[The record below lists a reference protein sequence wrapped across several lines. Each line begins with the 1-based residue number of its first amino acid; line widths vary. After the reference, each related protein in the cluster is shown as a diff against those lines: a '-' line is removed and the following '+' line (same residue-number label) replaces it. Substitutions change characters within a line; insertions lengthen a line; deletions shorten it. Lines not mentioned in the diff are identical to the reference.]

1 MVLVHLF
8 IVSVCVCVQ
17 MIEKC
22 NSLSRSKVFKEIE
35 IFHICQGNENI
46 LNLVEY
52 FEEED
57 RFYLVFDKM
66 LGGTLLANIESR
78 GHLTEREAS
87 LVIRD
92 IAKALDFLHSKGRST
107 VFKAHLT
114 VYPLSDYLLLF
125 AVQFCLITCYWGG
138 CDYIGRAGGGSWKHT
153 NLSRICLNHSTFCH
167 PSLYWIYLASYPSS
181 LFWIVCKLKLFQ
193 IDLVT

>member
-1 MVLVHLF
+1 
-8 IVSVCVCVQ
+8 

-114 VYPLSDYLLLF
+114 VYPLSYYLLF
-125 AVQFCLITCYWGG
+125 AVQFCLITCCGDCCDWGG
-138 CDYIGRAGGGSWKHT
+138 DLEALC
-153 NLSRICLNHSTFCH
+153 NQSRICLNHSTFCH
-167 PSLYWIYLASYPSS
+167 PNLY
-181 LFWIVCKLKLFQ
+181 
-193 IDLVT
+193 

>member
-1 MVLVHLF
+1 
-8 IVSVCVCVQ
+8 

-92 IAKALDFLHSKGRST
+92 IAKALGFLHSKGRST
-107 VFKAHLT
+107 VDSQSLCVCS
-114 VYPLSDYLLLF
+114 VY
-125 AVQFCLITCYWGG
+125 CLCVGSVYW
-138 CDYIGRAGGGSWKHT
+138 
-153 NLSRICLNHSTFCH
+153 
-167 PSLYWIYLASYPSS
+167 
-181 LFWIVCKLKLFQ
+181 Q
-193 IDLVT
+193 

>member
-1 MVLVHLF
+1 M
-8 IVSVCVCVQ
+8 CVFLCVQ

-66 LGGTLLANIESR
+66 LGGTLLANIERR

-92 IAKALDFLHSKGRST
+92 IAKALDFLHGKGKFT
-107 VFKAHLT
+107 GFVVHLT
-114 VYPLSDYLLLF
+114 LYFVCGYLFLVDIVYWFYLNCYSFSILIGLYVEERGTIK
-125 AVQFCLITCYWGG
+125 ADLAFCW
-138 CDYIGRAGGGSWKHT
+138 
-153 NLSRICLNHSTFCH
+153 
-167 PSLYWIYLASYPSS
+167 LYRVALCAHQK
-181 LFWIVCKLKLFQ
+181 F
-193 IDLVT
+193 